1 MNPLSDSNNLGEVEA
16 KNRMVLVQWLNS
28 VLPSLNIPIN
38 SSDGELRTCLSNG
51 TVLCQIL
58 NKLRPGS
65 VNVVND
71 FYHSLPSQS
80 ENVKR
85 FLAALDLL
93 GLPKFE
99 ILDLE
104 KGNMKSVVD
113 CLLTLRAKSL
123 QNAWG
128 DNGTSSSVVRPL
140 RNVSSN
146 VHFTD
151 QRKVSSE
158 TTFQRIVRSPVMP
171 EHVGSKIHDVF
182 QLKHGSYSDL
192 PEAKISELMK
202 STNLDNAP
210 TQSLLSVVNGILEE
224 SVERR
229 SGEIPQRVAC
239 LLRKVVQEIER
250 RISTQAEHLKTQN
263 NLFKTRED
271 KYQSRIRVLEVLA
284 SGSKK
289 ESENDKPKMEENKA
303 DDKDIIRLTKELEE
317 KSMEISTLKQELQN
331 EKTKMEQKMAND
343 IDVIKLVKRLEDKN
357 TEILTLKQE
366 LQIAKTKMEENKA
379 DDKDVIRLMKELEE
393 KHTEISTL
401 KQELKTEK
409 TKMEQKMANDI
420 DVIKLV
426 KGLEDKNTEIS
437 TLKQELHIAKT
448 KMEEKKANE
457 KDVIRLT
464 KEMEDKNEHI
474 STLKQEL
481 QVEKTK
487 MEEKKGNEK
496 DVNRLMK
503 ELNDKNMEI
512 LTLKHELQL
521 AKTKMDEKKGNEE
534 DVNRLTKVLNDKNME
549 NLTLKQEIQVA
560 KTKMDEKKGNEEDVN
575 RLTKDLNDKNMENL
589 TLKQELQ
596 VAKTKMDEKKGNEE
610 DVNRLMKDL
619 NDKKM
624 EILTLKQELQVAKT
638 KMDEK
643 KVNEEDVNRLTK
655 ELDDKNMEIS
665 TLKQELQV
673 AKTKMDEKKV
683 NEEDVNRLTKELDD
697 KNMEILTLK
706 QELQAEKT
714 KAKKAD
720 DKNVVRLMKEL
731 VDKGT
736 EISTLKQ
743 ELETLNK
750 TYKVQCSQLE
760 AKANGAKGELEQKSQ
775 EYEHMLEKLR
785 NKIKAN
791 ESMFQKWNIE
801 KNKLHK
807 ALTFQFG
814 SIQELRLSWQSI
826 KQDVKKEQ
834 MIYAEECNRLG
845 VNIKPIVDTAE
856 SYQEV
861 LAENRKLFNEVQ
873 DLKGNIRVYC
883 RVRPFIPGQKE
894 KQSIVEHLGETE
906 LVVANPSK
914 QGKEALRSFKF
925 NKVFGPASTQAEV
938 YGDIQGFIR
947 SVLDGF
953 NVCIFAYGQTGSGK
967 TYTMSGPNGATN
979 ESLGVNYRALNDLFS
994 ISTTRKNSI
1003 VYDIVPDASMY
1014 PVKSTSDVMKLMDIG
1029 LKNRAKGSTAMN
1041 ERSSRSH
1048 SVVSI
1053 HVRGVDNKAGTSLQ
1067 GNLHLV
1073 DLAGSERVDRSEV
1086 IGDRLKEA
1094 QHINKSLSALGDVIF
1109 ALSQKSAHVPYRNSK
1124 LTQLL
1129 QTSLGGQAK
1138 TLMLVQIN
1146 SELKSFSESVSTLK
1160 FAERVSGVELGAARS
1175 TKAGTDVKDLMEQ
1188 IATLK
1193 DEIVIKDGEIE
1204 QLQLLKRS

>member
-1 MNPLSDSNNLGEVEA
+1 MNPLSDFKNVGEVEA
-16 KNRMVLVQWLNS
+16 KNRMLLVQWLNS
-28 VLPSLNIPIN
+28 VLPSLNISIN
-38 SSDGELRTCLSNG
+38 ISDGELRACLSNG

-99 ILDLE
+99 ISDLE

-123 QNAWG
+123 QNALG
-128 DNGTSSSVVRPL
+128 DNITNSNAVRPL
-140 RNVSSN
+140 GNMSSN

-158 TTFQRIVRSPVMP
+158 TTSQRVVRSPVMP
-171 EHVGSKIHDVF
+171 EHVGNKIHDVF

-239 LLRKVVQEIER
+239 LLRKVIQEIER

-289 ESENDKPKMEENKA
+289 DSEQDFSTSQPQQLKNDKSKMEENKT
-303 DDKDIIRLTKELEE
+303 DDKDIIRLSKELEE
-317 KSMEISTLKQELQN
+317 KSMEISTLKKELQN

-357 TEILTLKQE
+357 TEISTLKQE

-393 KHTEISTL
+393 KHMEISTL

-437 TLKQELHIAKT
+437 TLKHELQIAKT

-457 KDVIRLT
+457 KDVTRLM
-464 KEMEDKNEHI
+464 KEMEDKNEQI

-487 MEEKKGNEK
+487 MEENKGNA
-496 DVNRLMK
+496 
-503 ELNDKNMEI
+503 KN
-512 LTLKHELQL
+512 
-521 AKTKMDEKKGNEE
+521 
-534 DVNRLTKVLNDKNME
+534 VNRLTNELNEKNME
-549 NLTLKQEIQVA
+549 NLTLKH
-560 KTKMDEKKGNEEDVN
+560 
-575 RLTKDLNDKNMENL
+575 
-589 TLKQELQ
+589 ELQ
-596 VAKTKMDEKKGNEE
+596 VAKTKMDGKKG
-610 DVNRLMKDL
+610 
-619 NDKKM
+619 
-624 EILTLKQELQVAKT
+624 
-638 KMDEK
+638 
-643 KVNEEDVNRLTK
+643 
-655 ELDDKNMEIS
+655 
-665 TLKQELQV
+665 
-673 AKTKMDEKKV
+673 

-706 QELQAEKT
+706 QELQVTKT
-714 KAKKAD
+714 KVDEKKGNKEDVNRLTKELDDKNMEILTLKQELQVAMTKIDEKKGNEEDVNRLTKELDDKNMEILTLKQELQTVKTKEKKAD

-760 AKANGAKGELEQKSQ
+760 AKANGAKVELEQKSQ
-775 EYEHMLEKLR
+775 EYEHMLEKLSK
-785 NKIKAN
+785 KIKEN

-801 KNKLHK
+801 KNKLQK

-834 MIYAEECNRLG
+834 MMYAEECNRLG
-845 VNIKPIVDTAE
+845 VNLKPVVDTAE

-894 KQSIVEHLGETE
+894 KQTIVEHLGETE

-938 YGDIQGFIR
+938 YADIQGFIR

-1003 VYDIVPDASMY
+1003 VYDI
-1014 PVKSTSDVMKLMDIG
+1014 G
-1029 LKNRAKGSTAMN
+1029 
-1041 ERSSRSH
+1041 
-1048 SVVSI
+1048 
-1053 HVRGVDNKAGTSLQ
+1053 
-1067 GNLHLV
+1067 
-1073 DLAGSERVDRSEV
+1073 
-1086 IGDRLKEA
+1086 
-1094 QHINKSLSALGDVIF
+1094 
-1109 ALSQKSAHVPYRNSK
+1109 
-1124 LTQLL
+1124 
-1129 QTSLGGQAK
+1129 
-1138 TLMLVQIN
+1138 VQIIEIYN
-1146 SELKSFSESVSTLK
+1146 DQVRDLLSVEASPKKYPFFS
-1160 FAERVSGVELGAARS
+1160 
-1175 TKAGTDVKDLMEQ
+1175 
-1188 IATLK
+1188 IA
-1193 DEIVIKDGEIE
+1193 IDG
-1204 QLQLLKRS
+1204 LFFS

>member
-1 MNPLSDSNNLGEVEA
+1 MNPLSDFKNVGEVEA
-16 KNRMVLVQWLNS
+16 KNRMLLVQWLNS
-28 VLPSLNIPIN
+28 VLPSLNISIN
-38 SSDGELRTCLSNG
+38 ISDGELRACLSNG

-99 ILDLE
+99 ISDLE

-123 QNAWG
+123 QNALG
-128 DNGTSSSVVRPL
+128 DNITNSNAVRPL
-140 RNVSSN
+140 GNMSSN

-158 TTFQRIVRSPVMP
+158 TTSQRVVRSPVMP
-171 EHVGSKIHDVF
+171 EHVGNKIHDVF

-202 STNLDNAP
+202 STNLDVNSYSLFHHLYIFIFFIYIYLVPCITDLFQHLLLQNAP

-239 LLRKVVQEIER
+239 LLRKVIQEIER

-289 ESENDKPKMEENKA
+289 DSENDKSKMEENKT
-303 DDKDIIRLTKELEE
+303 DDKDIIRLSKELEE
-317 KSMEISTLKQELQN
+317 KSMEISTLKKELQN

-357 TEILTLKQE
+357 TEISTLKQE

-393 KHTEISTL
+393 KHMEISTL

-437 TLKQELHIAKT
+437 TLKHELQIAKT

-457 KDVIRLT
+457 KDVTRLM
-464 KEMEDKNEHI
+464 KEMEDKNEQI

-487 MEEKKGNEK
+487 MEENKGNA
-496 DVNRLMK
+496 
-503 ELNDKNMEI
+503 KN
-512 LTLKHELQL
+512 
-521 AKTKMDEKKGNEE
+521 
-534 DVNRLTKVLNDKNME
+534 VNRLTNELNEKNME
-549 NLTLKQEIQVA
+549 NLTLKH
-560 KTKMDEKKGNEEDVN
+560 
-575 RLTKDLNDKNMENL
+575 
-589 TLKQELQ
+589 ELQ
-596 VAKTKMDEKKGNEE
+596 VAKTKMDGKKG
-610 DVNRLMKDL
+610 
-619 NDKKM
+619 
-624 EILTLKQELQVAKT
+624 
-638 KMDEK
+638 
-643 KVNEEDVNRLTK
+643 
-655 ELDDKNMEIS
+655 
-665 TLKQELQV
+665 
-673 AKTKMDEKKV
+673 

-706 QELQAEKT
+706 QELQVTKT
-714 KAKKAD
+714 KVDEKKGNKEDVNRLTKELDDKNMEILTLKQELQVAMTKIDEKKGNEEDVNRLTKELDDKNMEILTLKQELQTVKTKEKKAD

-760 AKANGAKGELEQKSQ
+760 AKANGAKVELEQKSQ
-775 EYEHMLEKLR
+775 EYEHMLEKLSK
-785 NKIKAN
+785 KIKEN

-801 KNKLHK
+801 KNKLQK

-834 MIYAEECNRLG
+834 MMYAEECNRLG
-845 VNIKPIVDTAE
+845 VNLKPVVDTAE

-894 KQSIVEHLGETE
+894 KQTIVEHLGETE

-938 YGDIQGFIR
+938 YADIQGFIR

-967 TYTMSGPNGATN
+967 TYTM
-979 ESLGVNYRALNDLFS
+979 
-994 ISTTRKNSI
+994 
-1003 VYDIVPDASMY
+1003 VYPFV
-1014 PVKSTSDVMKLMDIG
+1014 T
-1029 LKNRAKGSTAMN
+1029 
-1041 ERSSRSH
+1041 H
-1048 SVVSI
+1048 
-1053 HVRGVDNKAGTSLQ
+1053 
-1067 GNLHLV
+1067 
-1073 DLAGSERVDRSEV
+1073 
-1086 IGDRLKEA
+1086 
-1094 QHINKSLSALGDVIF
+1094 
-1109 ALSQKSAHVPYRNSK
+1109 
-1124 LTQLL
+1124 
-1129 QTSLGGQAK
+1129 
-1138 TLMLVQIN
+1138 
-1146 SELKSFSESVSTLK
+1146 
-1160 FAERVSGVELGAARS
+1160 
-1175 TKAGTDVKDLMEQ
+1175 
-1188 IATLK
+1188 
-1193 DEIVIKDGEIE
+1193 
-1204 QLQLLKRS
+1204 